1 MNFLKAKF
9 DKSGN
14 EDEWNKYK
22 KKRNAVNNLNKK
34 LKREYYFSEFNEHLG
49 DPRKTWKTLKK
60 VSFKKKSGDRIELIK
75 DGYVIDDSEC
85 IASIFNEY
93 FTQTAS
99 RYDTEHTFNELH
111 ELTDNIFSCVSIG
124 EDFVLKELSKLS
136 IFKCSGIDN
145 LHPRLLKLASPFI
158 TKPLTHLL
166 NCSLSTGSVPVEWKE
181 RKGKRLFLRAETRK
195 SPSNYRPISV
205 LSHIVKILEKAVHS
219 QLFDFLNDNALLS
232 DRQSGFRLLHST
244 GTALVDVNDFLLRG
258 IDRGLI
264 SGALFLDLK
273 RAFDS
278 VNHDI
283 FTLQIRQVWCK
294 RKIIGLV

>member
-1 MNFLKAKF
+1 MTGKNFLGLTFTKGNDVESLWEYFKSTFNQLCNKHAPIVSVRKKINGSPWITDDYLKLARERDFLKAKF
-9 DKSGN
+9 VKSGN

-75 DGYVIDDSEC
+75 DGYVIDDPEC

-111 ELTDNIFSCVSIG
+111 ELTDDIFTCVSIG

-136 IFKCSGIDN
+136 IFKSSGIDN

-158 TKPLTHLL
+158 TKPLTH
-166 NCSLSTGSVPVEWKE
+166 
-181 RKGKRLFLRAETRK
+181 F
-195 SPSNYRPISV
+195 
-205 LSHIVKILEKAVHS
+205 VKL
-219 QLFDFLNDNALLS
+219 
-232 DRQSGFRLLHST
+232 
-244 GTALVDVNDFLLRG
+244 
-258 IDRGLI
+258 
-264 SGALFLDLK
+264 
-273 RAFDS
+273 
-278 VNHDI
+278 
-283 FTLQIRQVWCK
+283 FTLHWFCSSLNGRAQVTPYF
-294 RKIIGLV
+294 

>member
-1 MNFLKAKF
+1 MFQ
-9 DKSGN
+9 SCQ
-14 EDEWNKYK
+14 
-22 KKRNAVNNLNKK
+22 
-34 LKREYYFSEFNEHLG
+34 
-49 DPRKTWKTLKK
+49 
-60 VSFKKKSGDRIELIK
+60 

-99 RYDTEHTFNELH
+99 QYDTEHTFNELH
-111 ELTDNIFSCVSIG
+111 ELTDGIFTCVSIG

-136 IFKCSGIDN
+136 IFKSNGIDN

-166 NCSLSTGSVPVEWKE
+166 NCSLSTGYVPVEWKSA
-181 RKGKRLFLRAETRK
+181 RVTPIFKGGDKK

-219 QLFDFLNDNALLS
+219 QLYDFLNDNALLS
-232 DRQSGFRLLHST
+232 DRQSGFRPLHST

-264 SGALFLDLK
+264 SGALFLQ
-273 RAFDS
+273 S
-278 VNHDI
+278 VI
-283 FTLQIRQVWCK
+283 WK
-294 RKIIGLV
+294 SYKSYKIVMPV